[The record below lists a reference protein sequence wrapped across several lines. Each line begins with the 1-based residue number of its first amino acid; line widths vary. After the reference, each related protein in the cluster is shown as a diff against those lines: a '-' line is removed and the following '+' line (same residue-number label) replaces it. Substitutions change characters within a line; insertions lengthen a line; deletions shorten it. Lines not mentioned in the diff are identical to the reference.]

1 MDSFDAALLRLKQQ
15 LKVTEDK
22 EVAARLGL
30 SASALNMRKK
40 RGNFPTKEVFA
51 LAAQSPEL
59 GVDPDWVVT
68 GTSSRMETDDKEE
81 AYLMQCYRLMSQH
94 DKGMLLKIAATMA
107 DVANLSGE
115 EIERRLGNYNAG
127 RKKGKK

>member
-22 EVAARLGL
+22 EVAEHLGL

-51 LAAQSPEL
+51 LAARCPEL
-59 GVDPDWVVT
+59 GIDPDWVVT
-68 GTSSRMETDDKEE
+68 GVSGRMETDDKAE
-81 AYLMQCYRLMSQH
+81 AYLMQCYRLMAQH
-94 DKGMLLKIAATMA
+94 DKGMLLKIAATMS

-127 RKKGKK
+127 NKKGKK